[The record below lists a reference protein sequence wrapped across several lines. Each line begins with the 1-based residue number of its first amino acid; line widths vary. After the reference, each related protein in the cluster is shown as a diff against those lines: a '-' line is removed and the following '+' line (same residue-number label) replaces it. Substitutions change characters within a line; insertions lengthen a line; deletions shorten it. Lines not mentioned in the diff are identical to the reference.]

1 MRFKSLVSGVLLCV
15 ASFAVSGCATVLH
28 GTNMPVHF
36 NSDPDGA
43 VIEILNGS
51 KCTTPCQY
59 GMKRGNDSSVTFTK
73 DGYKPVMIY
82 IQSRTSGSVAGNII
96 AGGIIGGVIDG
107 SNGASNFLYPNPV
120 YIRMVPIDSDGEAML
135 LDKNGAVIS
144 TVAAYN
150 AKVAADVHKGLQSQ
164 GLEAKDAK

>member
-1 MRFKSLVSGVLLCV
+1 MNIKALLSGVLLSV
-15 ASFAVSGCATVLH
+15 AAFSVSGCATILH
-28 GTNMPVHF
+28 GTSVPVKF

-59 GMKRGNDSSVTFTK
+59 GMKRGNDSSVIFTK

-82 IQSRTSGSVAGNII
+82 IQSRTGGGAAGNII

-120 YIRMVPIDSDGEAML
+120 YIRLVPLDSDGEAML
-135 LDKNGAVIS
+135 LDKNGNVIS
-144 TVAAYN
+144 TVDAYN
-150 AKVAADVHKGLQSQ
+150 AKVEADVKKGLQSQ
-164 GLEAKDAK
+164 GLEPKEAK